1 MDLLELL
8 FEALELNPE
17 NYAMWI
23 KYALELG
30 CTLVKIVNDGSVKF
44 YLKLKNN
51 EPNKTRLSLCVDIM
65 GEPMSMTN
73 EGKFVKVS
81 KLGNVCRSQSVYV
94 HGKLSLP

>member
-1 MDLLELL
+1 M
-8 FEALELNPE
+8 
-17 NYAMWI
+17 
-23 KYALELG
+23 
-30 CTLVKIVNDGSVKF
+30 NDGSINF

-73 EGKFVKVS
+73 EGTSVKVS

-94 HGKLSLP
+94 YGKLSSP